1 MAYNRNK
8 RDFNSIEMALS
19 KITELLSE
27 SEIKQASSHGSNYL
41 RKCSDPNE
49 ERHVQHRHSI
59 NLDLQ
64 CLRKGHGHPLLS
76 AHQAI
81 IENAIKTENMKPD
94 LNQSLLSIVD
104 KLGSLTRTS
113 TAALDPSSP
122 GGVSISTNE
131 KEEIYKSIRDLE
143 AKIAELKKAVE
154 V

>member
-1 MAYNRNK
+1 MFK
-8 RDFNSIEMALS
+8 
-19 KITELLSE
+19 
-27 SEIKQASSHGSNYL
+27 
-41 RKCSDPNE
+41 
-49 ERHVQHRHSI
+49 
-59 NLDLQ
+59 
-64 CLRKGHGHPLLS
+64 KGHGHPLLS